1 MRVRIVS
8 YEDVN
13 AWILGKFA
21 RKLHE
26 ELSKLGVRAE
36 IGNTPDMSADINHH
50 IIYLDYDSTKAS
62 ANDTLMITHIDN
74 QSKLKLIKDQLE
86 HARLGICMSA
96 EMMNALVDYG
106 VDPKKV
112 TYVKPAHDGIIKKKK
127 TVIGITCKVHA
138 DGRKREQF
146 IVKLSEKIAPD
157 DFRFIIMGEGWQ
169 EIVNHLTQKNIET
182 EYFSMFNYD
191 IYTQMIPRLDYY
203 LYMGQDEG
211 SMGFIDALAAG
222 VGTIVTPQGYHLDAP
237 NGIIYAFNTL
247 SELEAIFKKIA
258 ADRKLLTDAVS
269 DWTWEYYAKK
279 HLDLWN
285 YLLTGKVSVVN
296 YKDGI
301 QALTDTDRRKA
312 GFWDRVGVQFKILK
326 ITVSRFLHSK
336 DKIGK
341 IRRKFNT

>member
-1 MRVRIVS
+1 
-8 YEDVN
+8 
-13 AWILGKFA
+13 
-21 RKLHE
+21 
-26 ELSKLGVRAE
+26 
-36 IGNTPDMSADINHH
+36 
-50 IIYLDYDSTKAS
+50 
-62 ANDTLMITHIDN
+62 
-74 QSKLKLIKDQLE
+74 
-86 HARLGICMSA
+86 
-96 EMMNALVDYG
+96 
-106 VDPKKV
+106 
-112 TYVKPAHDGIIKKKK
+112 
-127 TVIGITCKVHA
+127 
-138 DGRKREQF
+138 
-146 IVKLSEKIAPD
+146 
-157 DFRFIIMGEGWQ
+157 
-169 EIVNHLTQKNIET
+169 
-182 EYFSMFNYD
+182 MFNYD

-237 NGIIYAFNTL
+237 NGITYAFNTL